1 MANATDTLP
10 HAPSQPSRSARGGPI
25 TGHQHRRALLGA
37 LAAVPL
43 AGAAPALALTGDPD
57 AALLQAWEDWRAAQR
72 AYIDAPRDQSEE
84 DHGRLWRSSEMAE
97 DQVRELPAHTLA
109 GLAIK
114 LRLVFADWA
123 IASGDPEAHEALA
136 YGTTPTAD
144 TLESHEATLIWSV
157 VELADRLAG
166 GRA

>member
-1 MANATDTLP
+1 MVDTIATLP
-10 HAPSQPSRSARGGPI
+10 HALSQPSRSARGGPI

-37 LAAVPL
+37 LVAVPL

-57 AALLQAWEDWRAAQR
+57 AALRLAWDDWRATMR
-72 AYIDAPRDQSEE
+72 AYIEAPSDQSEE
-84 DHGRLWRSSEMAE
+84 DHGRLWCSSESAE
-97 DQVRELPAHTLA
+97 SRVRELPAHTLA

-123 IASGDPEAHEALA
+123 IASGDPEAHEALS
-136 YGTTPTAD
+136 YGTTPTAY